1 MSHATHPGCRWF
13 EEVWNQRNP
22 AAITTLTPP
31 DMRAHGA
38 DGTVRGQAEFRQ
50 FYDMLVQTVPDLRIE
65 IVNCV
70 QGDDHVAVQ
79 WVTTG
84 THTGAIDGW
93 PPTGR
98 AISVTGLTL
107 MRLSGEGIA
116 EAWDSFDMAGL
127 MQTMNAP
134 V

>member
-1 MSHATHPGCRWF
+1 MSHATNLGCRWF

-22 AAITTLTPP
+22 DAITALTPA

-65 IVNCV
+65 IVNYV
-70 QGDDHVAVQ
+70 QGEGHVAVQ
-79 WVTTG
+79 WLTTG
-84 THTGAIDGW
+84 THTGALDGW

-98 AISVTGLTL
+98 AISVAGLTL
-107 MRLSGEGIA
+107 MRVLGDSII

-127 MQTMNAP
+127 LRTMNAP